1 MEAIR
6 INLSQQE
13 YQNLSS
19 MTEIIRGQIKEYK
32 SNSTGFLDWRYVCS
46 TLYRYRFQFDMAI
59 REQGFEVYEVE
70 SMIYMIKHLS
80 QQKNNEMLY
89 LKLVDSLQK
98 FVIEPFGA
106 FKEIN
111 DWFNSHKYLKS
122 TFGNIDYKDLPEMY
136 QDYLQEKYAQ
146 SKEIIPNDDN
156 DFFPI

>member
-6 INLSQQE
+6 INLNSQE
-13 YQNLSS
+13 YKNLTS
-19 MTEIIRGQIKEYK
+19 MTEIVRGQIKEYK
-32 SNSTGFLDWRYVCS
+32 SNFTGFLDWRYVCS
-46 TLYRYRFQFDMAI
+46 SLHRYRFQFDMAI
-59 REQGFEVYEVE
+59 REQDYEVYEVE

-111 DWFNSHKYLKS
+111 NWYDAHILKS
-122 TFGNIDYKDLPEMY
+122 TFGDMDYKDLPEMY

-146 SKEIIPNDDN
+146 SKEIKTQPTK
-156 DFFPI
+156 

>member
-1 MEAIR
+1 MESIR
-6 INLSQQE
+6 ITFNKQE

-32 SNSTGFLDWRYVCS
+32 PNTTGFLDWRYVCS

-98 FVIEPFGA
+98 YFIEPFGE
-106 FKEIN
+106 FKAIN
-111 DWFNSHKYLKS
+111 DWYNAHHYFKS
-122 TFGNIDYKDLPEMY
+122 TLGDMDYKDLPEMY
-136 QDYLQEKYAQ
+136 QDYLHEKFAQ
-146 SKEIIPNDDN
+146 SKENIPT
-156 DFFPI
+156 P